1 MVISFECG
9 WSDSL
14 ERVLPDYIFAKYGR
28 WSCVGMKLCL
38 VRLYNVLLRH
48 VGKSNP
54 K

>member
-9 WSDSL
+9 WNGSL
-14 ERVLPDYIFAKYGR
+14 ERVLPDYIFAKKGR